1 MTSVC
6 VATTSN
12 TKNTN
17 TTRNMTFSVPA
28 WSLACLMAVVAAT
41 ATLSLKRRKTSDG
54 DEDEEEE
61 GVKDRTTRS
70 SWLEPDAPPPR
81 RILIVASS
89 GCMGKST
96 LAKTVAAATGGVHLE
111 MDDLCWTPGWQ
122 RRPPEAERKVVEEAT
137 RPESWVCAGIWGK
150 GKELVY
156 ERCDTIVLLN
166 HIGQMALLARLARR
180 CFRRCVTGE
189 PCCGGNQESLAH
201 TVFGKDGYVRLLWRT
216 GLPRPHDAAGLAAH
230 ILKLRQCAPNARV
243 VCLSSPKELDAFVE
257 SLSSL
262 SGNGSSSSSMSC

>member
-1 MTSVC
+1 
-6 VATTSN
+6 
-12 TKNTN
+12 
-17 TTRNMTFSVPA
+17 
-28 WSLACLMAVVAAT
+28 MAVVAAT
-41 ATLSLKRRKTSDG
+41 ATLSIKRRKTSDG

-96 LAKTVAAATGGVHLE
+96 LAKPVAAATGGVHLE

-166 HIGQMALLARLARR
+166 HIGQMALLA
-180 CFRRCVTGE
+180 
-189 PCCGGNQESLAH
+189 
-201 TVFGKDGYVRLLWRT
+201 
-216 GLPRPHDAAGLAAH
+216 
-230 ILKLRQCAPNARV
+230 NARV